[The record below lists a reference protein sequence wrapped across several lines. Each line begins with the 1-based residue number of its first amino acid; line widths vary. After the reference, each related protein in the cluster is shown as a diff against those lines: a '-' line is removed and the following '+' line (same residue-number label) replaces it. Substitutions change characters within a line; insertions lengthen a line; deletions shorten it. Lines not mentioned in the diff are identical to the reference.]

1 MRTLKNKRGAA
12 LVSAVAFMLVM
23 AILGLLLTAA
33 ISYAHLQVRSNQT
46 VENAWL
52 AREELGEYFVR
63 ANEPEFNAVLEK
75 TNYTAEINYST
86 TEKTEK
92 KEKTLLLRNARG
104 NVILYIKA
112 SFDSKK
118 SAWQPTVWRYSEPTD

>member
-12 LVSAVAFMLVM
+12 LVSAVSFMLVM

-63 ANEPEFNAVLEK
+63 ADENEFTSALENK
-75 TNYTAEINYST
+75 NYQAETNYST
-86 TEKTEK
+86 T
-92 KEKTLLLRNARG
+92 EKTLLLRNARG

-112 SFDSKK
+112 TRNDENEPWT
-118 SAWQPTVWRYSEPTD
+118 AVVWRYSEPIED